1 MLALA
6 EQARFVFVGEVG
18 AGKSTAINTLSD
30 GRAMSMDVPLSE
42 EVEIDGKFDT
52 TVGFDFA
59 VVPIGDTP
67 LFLYGTPGQERFRFV
82 ADDLISGALGA
93 VLLVNVSAPTALEQY
108 RRWLDLLGAAKQ
120 RLHVVVALN
129 RMMLKGPTLSEFR
142 AERDRGNL
150 RILAVQT
157 ADPRSRSEMLA
168 CLRLLTLRAMGLSAD

>member
-1 MLALA
+1 
-6 EQARFVFVGEVG
+6 
-18 AGKSTAINTLSD
+18 
-30 GRAMSMDVPLSE
+30 
-42 EVEIDGKFDT
+42 
-52 TVGFDFA
+52 
-59 VVPIGDTP
+59 
-67 LFLYGTPGQERFRFV
+67 
-82 ADDLISGALGA
+82 
-93 VLLVNVSAPTALEQY
+93 
-108 RRWLDLLGAAKQ
+108 LLGAAKQ